1 MKKRILSTLVCA
13 AMLATAV
20 AVPVAAEEEPVTL
33 TFLMDAETPMEGL
46 QACFDLAEEKLGI
59 HVETEIRVGGGEGE
73 TIVKTRL
80 ASGEMADFFLYN
92 SGAKVGELSPEE
104 NIADISGE
112 EWASVLDDVF
122 AKSVSAGTE
131 AVYGIPG
138 HATQLG
144 AFLYNKAKYEE
155 YGLEVPKTWDEF
167 KANCEAL
174 TEAGEIAVID
184 SYADSWTSQV
194 VYLGDH
200 YNVLAENPDFPA
212 QFQAGEAK
220 YADSAAGVASF
231 QKIADCALY
240 HNEDYTAT
248 TYNDA
253 VDMLAYGE
261 GVHWCILSNAVS
273 TIGVNYPDEVND
285 IGLFGIPGTDADNMG
300 VTVWQPSAL
309 YANKNSE
316 NLDKVL
322 ELFEFLV
329 SEEAIDAH
337 CAAQPPSGPY
347 SIKGYELPED
357 CYTAI
362 KDAQAYFDEGKTC
375 AALEFETSVKG
386 ASCEQICQEVGTGQC
401 TAEEA
406 AANYDEDCKKMATQL
421 GLNWE

>member
-1 MKKRILSTLVCA
+1 MKKRVVSALVCA
-13 AMLATAV
+13 AMLGAMAV
-20 AVPVAAEEEPVTL
+20 VPVAAEETTTV
-33 TFLMDAETPMEGL
+33 TFLIDSETPIEGL
-46 QACFDLAEEKLGI
+46 QACFDIAEEKLGI
-59 HVETEIRVGGGEGE
+59 HVETEVRVGGSEGE

-80 ASGEMADFFLYN
+80 ASGEMADFFIYN
-92 SGAKVGELSPEE
+92 SGAKVNELSPEE
-104 NIADISGE
+104 NLVDISSY
-112 EWASVLDDVF
+112 EWAERLDDVF
-122 AKSVSAGTE
+122 ASAVSAGSD

-138 HATQLG
+138 HSTQLG
-144 AFLYNKAKYEE
+144 GFLYNKAVYEE
-155 YGLEVPKTWDEF
+155 YGLSVPKTWDEF
-167 KANCEAL
+167 VANCEVL

-220 YADSAAGVASF
+220 YADSAAGIASF
-231 QKIADCALY
+231 QKIADCAKY

-253 VDMLAYGE
+253 VDMLAMGE
-261 GVHWCILSNAVS
+261 GVHWCILTNAVA
-273 TIGVNYPDEVND
+273 TIAENYPDEVND
-285 IGLFGIPGTDADNMG
+285 IGYFGVPGTDAENAG
-300 VTVWQPSAL
+300 TTVWQPSAL
-309 YANKNSE
+309 YANANSE
-316 NLDKVL
+316 NVDKVM

-329 SEEAIDAH
+329 SDEAIDAH
-337 CAAQPPSGPY
+337 CAAQSPAGPY

-362 KDAQAYFDEGKTC
+362 KDAQVYFDEGKTC

>member
-1 MKKRILSTLVCA
+1 MNNKLVRTLLCGA
-13 AMLATAV
+13 IV
-20 AVPVAAEEEPVTL
+20 ASMITFPVAAEEEPVTL
-33 TFLMDAETPMEGL
+33 TFLVDSETPMEGL
-46 QACFDLAEEKLGI
+46 QACFDIAEEKLGI
-59 HVETEIRVGGGEGE
+59 KVETEIRVGGGEGS

-92 SGAKVGELSPEE
+92 SGAKVNELNPTE
-104 NIADISGE
+104 NLADLSGE
-112 EWASVLDDVF
+112 EWADVLDDVF
-122 AKSVSAGTE
+122 AASVSANSE
-131 AVYGIPG
+131 AVYGIP
-138 HATQLG
+138 AYSTQLG
-144 AFLYNKAKYEE
+144 AFLYNKVKYAE
-155 YGLEVPKTWDEF
+155 YGLEVPTTWDEF
-167 KANCEAL
+167 LANCEVL

-184 SYADSWTSQV
+184 SYADSWTSQL

-200 YNVLAENPDFPA
+200 YNILAENPDFPA
-212 QFQAGEAK
+212 QFEAGEAK
-220 YADSAAGVASF
+220 YADSTAGIASF
-231 QKIADCALY
+231 QKIADCAAY

-253 VDMLAYGE
+253 LDMLANGE
-261 GVHWCILSNAVS
+261 GVHWCILSNAIS

-322 ELFEFLV
+322 ELFAFLV
-329 SEEAIDAH
+329 SDEALDAH
-337 CAAQPPSGPY
+337 CAAQSPSGPY
-347 SIKGYELPED
+347 AIKGYELPED

-362 KDAQAYFDEGKTC
+362 KDAQVYFDEGKT
-375 AALEFETSVKG
+375 APALEFETSVKG

-401 TAEEA
+401 TAAEA

>member
-1 MKKRILSTLVCA
+1 MNKKLVSAFVCA
-13 AMLATAV
+13 TMLASATV
-20 AVPVAAEEEPVTL
+20 VPVAAEEPVTL
-33 TFLMDAETPMEGL
+33 TFLMDSETPMEGL
-46 QACFDLAEEKLGI
+46 QACFDIAEEKLGI
-59 HVETEIRVGGGEGE
+59 KVETEIRVGGGEGE

-80 ASGEMADFFLYN
+80 ASGEMADFFIYN
-92 SGAKVGELSPEE
+92 SGAKVNELSPTE
-104 NIADISGE
+104 NIADLSGE
-112 EWASVLDDVF
+112 EWAPVLDDVF
-122 AKSVSAGTE
+122 AASVSAGSE
-131 AVYGIPG
+131 AVYGIPA
-138 HATQLG
+138 HSTQLG

-167 KANCEAL
+167 LANCEIL

-200 YNVLAENPDFPA
+200 YNILAENPDFPA

-220 YADSAAGVASF
+220 YADSAAGIASF
-231 QKIADCALY
+231 QKIADCAKY

-253 VDMLAYGE
+253 IDMLAYGE
-261 GVHWCILSNAVS
+261 GVHWCILSNAIS

-285 IGLFGIPGTDADNMG
+285 IGLFGIPGSDPENMG

-329 SEEAIDAH
+329 SDEALDAH
-337 CAAQPPSGPY
+337 CAAQSPSGPY
-347 SIKGYELPED
+347 AIEGYELPED

-362 KDAQAYFDEGKTC
+362 KDAQVYFDEGKT
-375 AALEFETSVKG
+375 APALEFETSVKG

-421 GLNWE
+421 GLDWA

>member
-1 MKKRILSTLVCA
+1 MKKRIVSALVCA
-13 AMLATAV
+13 AMLGSMAV
-20 AVPVAAEEEPVTL
+20 VVPVAAEETTTL
-33 TFLMDAETPMEGL
+33 TFLMDSETAFEGL
-46 QACFDLAEEKLGI
+46 EACFALAEEKLGI
-59 HVETEIRVGGGEGE
+59 KVETEIRVGGGEGE

-80 ASGEMADFFLYN
+80 ASGEMADFFIYN

-104 NIADISGE
+104 NIADLSGY
-112 EWASVLDDVF
+112 EWAEKLDDVF
-122 AKSVSAGTE
+122 AYSVSAGSD
-131 AVYGIPG
+131 AVYGIPA
-138 HATQLG
+138 HSTQLG
-144 AFLYNKAKYEE
+144 CFLYNKVKYEE
-155 YGLEVPKTWDEF
+155 YGLEVPTTWDEILE
-167 KANCEAL
+167 NCKVL
-174 TEAGEIAVID
+174 TEAGEIAIID

-220 YADSAAGVASF
+220 YADSAAGIASF

-253 VDMLAYGE
+253 IDMLAYGE
-261 GVHWCILSNAVS
+261 GVHWCILSNAVA
-273 TIGVNYPDEVND
+273 TLGANYPDEVND
-285 IGLFGIPGTDADNMG
+285 IGLFAIPGTDPENCG

-309 YANKNSE
+309 YANANSE

-329 SEEAIDAH
+329 SEEALDAH
-337 CAAQPPSGPY
+337 CAAQTPSGPY

-362 KDAQAYFDEGKTC
+362 KDAQAYFDAGKTC

-421 GLNWE
+421 GLDWE

>member
-1 MKKRILSTLVCA
+1 MKKRIVSALVCA
-13 AMLATAV
+13 AMLASMAV
-20 AVPVAAEEEPVTL
+20 VPVAAEEATTL
-33 TFLMDAETPMEGL
+33 TFLMDANTPMEGL

-59 HVETEIRVGGGEGE
+59 KVETEIRVGGGEGE

-80 ASGEMADFFLYN
+80 ASGEMADFFIYN
-92 SGAKVGELSPEE
+92 SGAKLNELSPAE
-104 NIADISGE
+104 NIVDVSAYPVAE
-112 EWASVLDDVF
+112 KLDEVF
-122 AKSVSAGTE
+122 AASVSAGSD
-131 AVYGIPG
+131 AVYAIPA
-138 HATQLG
+138 HSTQLG

-167 KANCEAL
+167 LENCKVL

-184 SYADSWTSQV
+184 SYGDSWTSQV

-212 QFQAGEAK
+212 QFEAGEAK
-220 YADSAAGVASF
+220 YADSAAGIASF

-253 VDMLAYGE
+253 IDMLAYGE

-285 IGLFGIPGTDADNMG
+285 IGLFGVPGTDPENMG

-316 NLDKVL
+316 NVEKVM
-322 ELFEFLV
+322 ELFDFLL
-329 SEEAIDAH
+329 SDEALDVFT
-337 CAAQPPSGPY
+337 AAQAPSGPY
-347 SIKGYELPED
+347 SVKGYELPED

-362 KDAQAYFDEGKTC
+362 KDAQAYFDAGKTC

-406 AANYDEDCKKMATQL
+406 AANYDEDCKKMAAQL